1 MDDTETI
8 TLTMDDMGLLKCA
21 LECFEA
27 DQLRSIEKWIRDNL
41 KDRWSVDVVTP
52 NVRGAVAGIE
62 SAKVL
67 YKRFSDAQNI
77 IYDRKKERR
86 LKGEASG

>member
-27 DQLRSIEKWIRDNL
+27 DQLRSIEKGIRDNL
-41 KDRWSVDVVTP
+41 KDRWSVGDVTP
-52 NVRGAVAGIE
+52 HVRGAMVGIE
-62 SAKVL
+62 AAKVL
-67 YKRFSDAQNI
+67 YRTLTAKQNM

-86 LKGEASG
+86 LRGETSG